1 MKNIG
6 TDTQAQVSKCL
17 NLVLK
22 KQYRLGTNVDTKN
35 YMNSFISVSP

>member
-22 KQYRLGTNVDTKN
+22 KQYRLGTNVDTKKL
-35 YMNSFISVSP
+35 YELFY